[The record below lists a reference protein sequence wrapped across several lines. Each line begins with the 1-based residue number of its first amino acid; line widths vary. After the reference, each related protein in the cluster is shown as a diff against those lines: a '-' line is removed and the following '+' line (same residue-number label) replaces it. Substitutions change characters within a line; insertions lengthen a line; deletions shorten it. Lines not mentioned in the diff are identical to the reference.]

1 MRDGRWDFF
10 LWGTDMTVA
19 ANLVEPAELKK
30 YSGPQRAA
38 ALMLALGQEHGAPI
52 WEQLNNDEIKELSA
66 GIAQL
71 GRLPAVAVEHLLVQF
86 SSEVS
91 SMTSLHGSFE
101 TTERLLSGIL
111 GEEKV
116 REIMEDIRGPSGRT
130 MWDKLSNVNEAVL
143 AAYLRNEYPQTVSVI
158 LTKLRAEHAARV
170 LSELPSDFA
179 IDVIQRMLRMEPVQK
194 EIVAEIEQTLK
205 SEFMTNLARSQK
217 RDPHEMMAEV
227 FNALDRSSEERM
239 LGALEECNAESAE
252 RIRALMFTFEDLGNL
267 LPASI
272 ATIVKN
278 ADKREMALAL
288 KGAPEEIRTLFL
300 GAMTERAA
308 KMLREDMSAM
318 GPVRARECDEAQA
331 ALVRLAKSLADR
343 GEIVLVDPK
352 SDESMIY

>member
-1 MRDGRWDFF
+1 
-10 LWGTDMTVA
+10 MTIA
-19 ANLVEPAELKK
+19 ANMVEPAELKK
-30 YSGPQRAA
+30 FSGPQRAA
-38 ALMLALGQEHGAPI
+38 ALMLALGQEYGAPI
-52 WEQLNNDEIKELSA
+52 WKLLNTDEIKELSA

-71 GRLPAVAVEHLLVQF
+71 GSLPANAVKHLLVQF
-86 SSEVS
+86 SSEVA
-91 SMTSLHGSFE
+91 SMASLHGSFD

-111 GEEKV
+111 ADEKV

-143 AAYLRNEYPQTVSVI
+143 AAYLRNEYPQTVAVI
-158 LTKLRAEHAARV
+158 LTKLKPEHAAKV
-170 LSELPSDFA
+170 VSELPNDFA

-217 RDPHEMMAEV
+217 RDPHEIMAEV
-227 FNALDRSSEERM
+227 FNALDRSTEEKM
-239 LGALEECNAESAE
+239 LELLEASIPESAE

-267 LPASI
+267 LPASV
-272 ATIVKN
+272 AMVVKN

-288 KGAPEEIRTLFL
+288 KGAPEEMRQLFL

-308 KMLREDMSAM
+308 KMLRGDMTAM
-318 GPVRARECDEAQA
+318 GPVRARECEEAQT

>member
-1 MRDGRWDFF
+1 
-10 LWGTDMTVA
+10 MTMA
-19 ANLVEPAELKK
+19 ANHLEPAELKK
-30 YSGPQRAA
+30 FSGPQRAA
-38 ALMLALGQEHGAPI
+38 ALMLALGQEYGAPI
-52 WEQLNNDEIKELSA
+52 WQQLNTDEIKELSA

-71 GRLPAVAVEHLLVQF
+71 GRLPSVAVEHLLVQF

-91 SMTSLHGSFE
+91 SMASLHGSFE

-111 GEEKV
+111 GDDKV
-116 REIMEDIRGPSGRT
+116 KEIMEDIRGPSGRT

-158 LTKLRAEHAARV
+158 LTKLRPEHAARV
-170 LSELPSDFA
+170 ISELPSEFA
-179 IDVIQRMLRMEPVQK
+179 TDVIQRMLRMEPVQK

-217 RDPHEMMAEV
+217 RDPHEVMAEV
-227 FNALDRSSEERM
+227 FNALDRSTEEQM
-239 LGALEECNAESAE
+239 LASLEACSPESAE

-272 ATIVKN
+272 ATVVKN

-288 KGAPEEIRTLFL
+288 KGAPEEMRQLFM

-308 KMLREDMSAM
+308 KMLREDMTAM
-318 GPVRARECDEAQA
+318 GPVRARECEEAQT

>member
-1 MRDGRWDFF
+1 MA
-10 LWGTDMTVA
+10 MA
-19 ANLVEPAELKK
+19 ANIAEPPELKK

-52 WEQLNNDEIKELSA
+52 WEQLSTDEIKELSA

-86 SSEVS
+86 SSEVA
-91 SMTSLHGSFE
+91 SMASLHGSFE
-101 TTERLLSGIL
+101 TTERLLTGIL
-111 GEEKV
+111 GEDKV
-116 REIMEDIRGPSGRT
+116 KEIMEDIRGPSGRT

-170 LSELPSDFA
+170 IAELPNDFA
-179 IDVIQRMLRMEPVQK
+179 TDVIQRMLRMEPVQK

-205 SEFMTNLARSQK
+205 NEFMTNLARSQK
-217 RDPHEMMAEV
+217 RDPHEVMAEV
-227 FNALDRSSEERM
+227 FNALDRSAEERM
-239 LGALEECNAESAE
+239 LGALEACNPDAAE
-252 RIRALMFTFEDLGNL
+252 RIRALMFTFEDLASL

-272 ATIVKN
+272 AAIVKN

-288 KGAPEEIRTLFL
+288 KGAPEEMRQLFM

-308 KMLREDMSAM
+308 KMLREDMSSM
-318 GPVRARECDEAQA
+318 GPVRARECEEAQT
-331 ALVRLAKSLADR
+331 ALVHLAKSLADR

-352 SDESMIY
+352 SDDSMIY